1 MLSCNGITLHYDVIL
16 YDKSK
21 SKIQIAQDI
30 AAELPQA
37 PVVSYLLC
45 DSWYTSQKVIDA
57 FLMKGFYTVGAIRTN
72 RVIYPC
78 NIKKKINEFALFMEQ
93 TDPDIRLVTAGSRQ
107 YYAYRYEG
115 RLNGI
120 DDAVVLITY
129 HKDAFGNENALR
141 AVISTDTSLTT
152 DEIIAIYSERWAIE
166 VFFRQAKNVLALDR
180 YQVRSSDGIK
190 RFWLIMSLVHLIC
203 CTGTGKYMNFAEGYS
218 FFQQELR
225 RERIAFIYQ
234 CGSVNIP
241 LNDVLA
247 LIA

>member
-1 MLSCNGITLHYDVIL
+1 
-16 YDKSK
+16 
-21 SKIQIAQDI
+21 
-30 AAELPQA
+30 
-37 PVVSYLLC
+37 
-45 DSWYTSQKVIDA
+45 
-57 FLMKGFYTVGAIRTN
+57 MKGFYTVGAVRTN

-93 TDPDIRLVTAGSRQ
+93 SDPDIHLVTVGSRQ

-129 HKDAFGNENALR
+129 PIMKILEKSKNQRFLIFQNFHFDAFGNENALR

-152 DEIIAIYSERWAIE
+152 DEIISIYSERWAIE

-180 YQVRSSDGIK
+180 YQIRSSDGIK

-203 CTGTGKYMNFAEGYS
+203 CTGTGKYMNLLRGIRFFSES
-218 FFQQELR
+218 FTKNVLLL
-225 RERIAFIYQ
+225 FI
-234 CGSVNIP
+234 NA
-241 LNDVLA
+241 A
-247 LIA
+247 LTIFL